1 MAALL
6 ATGLGAVAL
15 VGGVAYVSV
24 RYKVDSLRK
33 QQAAEHFHT
42 YMTAYLAEYGDWAT
56 AIKTESFDR
65 FVRRQEG
72 ARTQGAELPS
82 EMLERMPPPIND
94 QARNATRA
102 QEVSP
107 AAPPAAGDGPPADPT
122 IPAVRRSS
130 GTVAPDGGLP
140 KPDYRD
146 APPDPT
152 LPAVRRPGPAAPAPG
167 SAGPADPSTSRPAP
181 GTPTGA
187 LSPDGYRPPRD
198 AYGGPAEGRG
208 QQGPRGDGY
217 GGPPPEGRDQQ
228 GPRGDGYGGPPPA
241 GRDQRGPR
249 GDRYGGPPP
258 ESRERPQGGPHDGY
272 GPPPEGREQRGPRDG
287 YGPPPEGREQRGPRG
302 DGYGGPPP
310 EGRER
315 PQGGPRDGYGGP
327 RDGYGPPPHAH
338 EQRGPRGEGHDRA
351 QGAQRDGYGY
361 GGPRPEDREQRPPRE
376 RDGQPLAERADRPQ
390 AGGGPLAGEAI
401 ARPDGSLE
409 RGPERDP
416 ERLPRGERPPRRD
429 GPPPFRFVLADA
441 EYKVLLGGGQFRVGE
456 TLPESARAT
465 SRPILVKDKT
475 VAYVYSDGAPTPSPQ
490 EQKYIDALYNSL
502 WWGIG
507 AAASLATILGV
518 LLSRGLSRSLSSLTA
533 AVKGMHQGE
542 LRQQVPVKG
551 KDEVAALASAF
562 NEMSEQ
568 LAQSH
573 EELNASHAT
582 ILQQAEQLRELSIR
596 DALTQLYNRR
606 HFDEQANTLFNQ
618 AVRHK
623 RPLALVICD
632 IDHFKKINDTYS
644 HATGDVVLRHVG
656 TILRKHMRLSDLV
669 ARYGGEEFVMAFP
682 ETPGPQAAALCDKLR
697 ALIQNYPW
705 HEVHPDLKVT
715 MSMGVYADI
724 AAGSAETMLQ
734 KADALLY
741 RAKESGRNRVCFA

>member
-1 MAALL
+1 MAPLL
-6 ATGLGAVAL
+6 ATGLGSVAL

-24 RYKVDSLRK
+24 AYKVDSLRR

-42 YMTAYLAEYGDWAT
+42 YMTAYLAEYGDWKT
-56 AIKTESFDR
+56 AIATESFDR

-72 ARTQGAELPS
+72 ERTSGAELPS
-82 EMLERMPPPIND
+82 EMLERMPPRINS
-94 QARNATRA
+94 QARNAVPAPSGQPALR
-102 QEVSP
+102 EVS
-107 AAPPAAGDGPPADPT
+107 
-122 IPAVRRSS
+122 
-130 GTVAPDGGLP
+130 
-140 KPDYRD
+140 
-146 APPDPT
+146 
-152 LPAVRRPGPAAPAPG
+152 
-167 SAGPADPSTSRPAP
+167 
-181 GTPTGA
+181 
-187 LSPDGYRPPRD
+187 
-198 AYGGPAEGRG
+198 
-208 QQGPRGDGY
+208 
-217 GGPPPEGRDQQ
+217 
-228 GPRGDGYGGPPPA
+228 GPPPA
-241 GRDQRGPR
+241 PALQAPRRGNAALDAPH
-249 GDRYGGPPP
+249 GPAV
-258 ESRERPQGGPHDGY
+258 QKAA
-272 GPPPEGREQRGPRDG
+272 RGPRDG
-287 YGPPPEGREQRGPRG
+287 YGPPPEG
-302 DGYGGPPP
+302 
-310 EGRER
+310 ER
-315 PQGGPRDGYGGP
+315 PP
-327 RDGYGPPPHAH
+327 RDGYGPPP
-338 EQRGPRGEGHDRA
+338 E
-351 QGAQRDGYGY
+351 
-361 GGPRPEDREQRPPRE
+361 
-376 RDGQPLAERADRPQ
+376 
-390 AGGGPLAGEAI
+390 
-401 ARPDGSLE
+401 
-409 RGPERDP
+409 
-416 ERLPRGERPPRRD
+416 GERPPRDVPPRDSVRPARTPAPAVRPVPAQTPAPDNTRTASEELRRPQSEPGERPDGPPPRRRGD

-441 EYKVLLGGGQFRVGE
+441 DYKVLLGGGQFRVGDA
-456 TLPESARAT
+456 LPESLRAT
-465 SRPILVKDKT
+465 ARPIVVKDRN
-475 VAYVYSDGAPTPSPQ
+475 VAYMSSEGALTPTPQ

-502 WWGIG
+502 LWGI
-507 AAASLATILGV
+507 AAAAGLATLLGV
-518 LLSRGLSRSLSSLTA
+518 LLSRGLSRSLSGLTQ

-542 LRQQVPVKG
+542 LRQQVPVNG

-606 HFDEQANTLFNQ
+606 HFDEQANTLYNQ

-656 TILRKHMRLSDLV
+656 SILRKHMRLSDLV

-697 ALIQNYPW
+697 NLIESYPW

-741 RAKESGRNRVCFA
+741 RAKESGRNRVCFV

>member
-1 MAALL
+1 MRLRFKLMAALL
-6 ATGLGAVAL
+6 ATGLGSVVL

-24 RYKVDSLRK
+24 TYKVDSLRR

-42 YMTAYLAEYGDWAT
+42 YMTAYLAEYGDWKN
-56 AIKTESFDR
+56 AIATESFDR

-72 ARTQGAELPS
+72 ERTSGSELPS
-82 EMLERMPPPIND
+82 EMLERMPPRIND
-94 QARNATRA
+94 QAR
-102 QEVSP
+102 
-107 AAPPAAGDGPPADPT
+107 
-122 IPAVRRSS
+122 
-130 GTVAPDGGLP
+130 
-140 KPDYRD
+140 Y
-146 APPDPT
+146 
-152 LPAVRRPGPAAPAPG
+152 
-167 SAGPADPSTSRPAP
+167 AGPARDGRPALREAGAADGASAARPPRERPAP
-181 GTPTGA
+181 PPVPQEA
-187 LSPDGYRPPRD
+187 LPPD
-198 AYGGPAEGRG
+198 A
-208 QQGPRGDGY
+208 QGLQE
-217 GGPPPEGRDQQ
+217 GPPPEGWRR
-228 GPRGDGYGGPPPA
+228 PR
-241 GRDQRGPR
+241 
-249 GDRYGGPPP
+249 
-258 ESRERPQGGPHDGY
+258 DGY
-272 GPPPEGREQRGPRDG
+272 GPPREGERGPRDG
-287 YGPPPEGREQRGPRG
+287 YGPPPEG
-302 DGYGGPPP
+302 
-310 EGRER
+310 ER
-315 PQGGPRDGYGGP
+315 PP
-327 RDGYGPPPHAH
+327 RDGYGPPP
-338 EQRGPRGEGHDRA
+338 E
-351 QGAQRDGYGY
+351 
-361 GGPRPEDREQRPPRE
+361 
-376 RDGQPLAERADRPQ
+376 
-390 AGGGPLAGEAI
+390 
-401 ARPDGSLE
+401 
-409 RGPERDP
+409 
-416 ERLPRGERPPRRD
+416 GERPPRDRYGPPPEGERPPRDRHGPPPEGERPPRDGYGPPPEGERRPHDGYGPPPEGPRGAPPRENARPAPPPVPALEARPRPQQAPAPDQVRSANEALRRPPGEPDGAGERPPPRRRGD

-441 EYKVLLGGGQFRVGE
+441 DYKILLGGGQFRVDDS
-456 TLPESARAT
+456 LPEALRAT
-465 SRPILVKDKT
+465 ARPIVVKDQT
-475 VAYVYSDGAPTPSPQ
+475 VAYMSSEGALTPTPQ

-502 WWGIG
+502 LWGI
-507 AAASLATILGV
+507 AAAAGLATLLGV
-518 LLSRGLSRSLSSLTA
+518 LLSRGLSRSLSGLTQ
-533 AVKGMHQGE
+533 AVKGMHEGE

-656 TILRKHMRLSDLV
+656 NILRKHMRLSDLV

-697 ALIQNYPW
+697 GLIESYPW

-741 RAKESGRNRVCFA
+741 RAKESGRNRVCFV